1 MDGRIANVSF
11 ETVEDAAVIVGIY
24 DESGVQMLSFAS
36 ANVSAGDTQ
45 VQVTMEN
52 SLPSYFLF
60 A

>member
-36 ANVSAGDTQ
+36 ANVSAWDTQ